1 MICSTRHRRR
11 VLVPRARARH
21 GTALSAPQPT
31 ACTLIPLT
39 PPTISET
46 PRQTVM
52 AHPRAAVRV
61 SRAAIISQGTERP
74 G

>member
-11 VLVPRARARH
+11 VLVPRALGTPRH
-21 GTALSAPQPT
+21 CFVSTAADCLH
-31 ACTLIPLT
+31 LIPLT

-61 SRAAIISQGTERP
+61 NRAAIISQGTERP